1 MQKTFLNVVYGDN
14 TYNGFD
20 FEALPIGAALLVAQ
34 QQIEQAADQ
43 ARSAVLGDPLRAI
56 ENQLAEDEAKA
67 FKQAGYAGDVPLTV
81 QALVDAQGIEPM
93 DAAEAILQEAQAWHA
108 ALCSIR
114 SARLK
119 GRVEVL
125 KATTHAQA
133 EAYADT
139 AINTIRASVTP
150 ATGV

>member
-1 MQKTFLNVVYGDN
+1 MQKTFLNVVYGDT

-43 ARSAVLGDPLRAI
+43 ARAAVLGDPLRAI
-56 ENQLAEDEAKA
+56 ENQLAEEEAKA
-67 FKQAGYAGDVPLTV
+67 FKQAGYVGEVPQTV
-81 QALVDAQGIEPM
+81 QAVVVAQGVEPM
-93 DAAEAILQEAQAWHA
+93 EAAEAILQEAQAWHA
-108 ALCSIR
+108 AVCSIR
-114 SARLK
+114 AARLK

-133 EAYADT
+133 EDYADT
-139 AINTIRASVTP
+139 AINAIRAVVGSV
-150 ATGV
+150 

>member
-1 MQKTFLNVVYGDN
+1 MQKTFLNVVFGDT

-43 ARSAVLGDPLRAI
+43 ARAAVLGDPLRAI

-81 QALVDAQGIEPM
+81 QALVDAQGVEPM
-93 DAAEAILQEAQAWHA
+93 EAAEAILQEAQASHTA
-108 ALCSIR
+108 VCSIR
-114 SARLK
+114 AARLK
-119 GRVEVL
+119 GKVEVL

-139 AINTIRASVTP
+139 AINAIRASAP
-150 ATGV
+150 GVV

>member
-1 MQKTFLNVVYGDN
+1 
-14 TYNGFD
+14 
-20 FEALPIGAALLVAQ
+20 LPIGAALLVAQ

-67 FKQAGYAGDVPLTV
+67 FKLAGYAGDVPLTV
-81 QALVDAQGIEPM
+81 QALVDAQGVEPLE
-93 DAAEAILQEAQAWHA
+93 AAEAILLEAQTWHA
-108 ALCSIR
+108 AVCSIR
-114 SARLK
+114 AARLK
-119 GRVEVL
+119 GKVEVL

-139 AINTIRASVTP
+139 AINA
-150 ATGV
+150 

>member
-1 MQKTFLNVVYGDN
+1 MQKTNLTVVYGDT
-14 TYNGFD
+14 TYPGFEFD
-20 FEALPIGAALLVAQ
+20 SLPLPVALVAAQ
-34 QQIEQAADQ
+34 QQIELAADQ

-67 FKQAGYAGDVPLTV
+67 FKQAGYAGDVPVTV
-81 QALVDAQGIEPM
+81 QALVDAQGVEPM
-93 DAAEAILQEAQAWHA
+93 AAAEAILQESQAWRS

-114 SARLK
+114 AARLK
-119 GRVEVL
+119 GGVEVL

-139 AINTIRASVTP
+139 AINAIRASVP
-150 ATGV
+150 GVV

>member
-1 MQKTFLNVVYGDN
+1 MQKTFLNVVYGDT

-43 ARSAVLGDPLRAI
+43 ARAAVLGDPLRAI
-56 ENQLAEDEAKA
+56 ENQLAEEEAKA
-67 FKQAGYAGDVPLTV
+67 FKQAGYDGEVPQTV
-81 QALVDAQGIEPM
+81 QAIVAAQGVEPM
-93 DAAEAILQEAQAWHA
+93 EAAEAILQEAQAWHA
-108 ALCSIR
+108 AVCSIR
-114 SARLK
+114 AARLK

-133 EAYADT
+133 EDYADT
-139 AINTIRASVTP
+139 AINAIRAVVGSV
-150 ATGV
+150 

>member
-1 MQKTFLNVVYGDN
+1 MQKQFLNVVFQGDS
-14 TYNGFD
+14 YVGFD
-20 FEALPIGAALLVAQ
+20 FESLPMGAALLAAE

-43 ARSAVLGDPLRAI
+43 ARSTVLGDPLRAI

-67 FKQAGYAGDVPLTV
+67 FKLAGYAGDVPPTV

-93 DAAEAILQEAQAWHA
+93 EATEAILQEAQAWHT

-114 SARLK
+114 AARLK
-119 GRVEVL
+119 GKVEVL

-139 AINTIRASVTP
+139 AINAIRASVTA
-150 ATGV
+150 ATGA

>member
-1 MQKTFLNVVYGDN
+1 MQKTFLNVVFGDT

-43 ARSAVLGDPLRAI
+43 ARAAVLGDPLRAI

-81 QALVDAQGIEPM
+81 QALVDAQSVEPM
-93 DAAEAILQEAQAWHA
+93 EAAEAILQEAQASHTA
-108 ALCSIR
+108 VCSIR
-114 SARLK
+114 AARLK
-119 GRVEVL
+119 GKVEVL

-133 EAYADT
+133 EAYADA
-139 AINTIRASVTP
+139 AINAIRASVP
-150 ATGV
+150 GVV

>member
-1 MQKTFLNVVYGDN
+1 MQKELLNVFWAGEN
-14 TYNGFD
+14 LTGFN
-20 FEALPIGAALLVAQ
+20 FEALPIGAALVVAQ

-67 FKQAGYAGDVPLTV
+67 FKQAGYAGDVPVTV
-81 QALVDAQGIEPM
+81 QALVDAQGVEPTA
-93 DAAEAILQEAQAWHA
+93 AAESILQEAQAWRS
-108 ALCSIR
+108 ALSSIR
-114 SARLK
+114 AARLK
-119 GRVEVL
+119 GGVEVL

-139 AINTIRASVTP
+139 AINAIRASVS
-150 ATGV
+150 GVV